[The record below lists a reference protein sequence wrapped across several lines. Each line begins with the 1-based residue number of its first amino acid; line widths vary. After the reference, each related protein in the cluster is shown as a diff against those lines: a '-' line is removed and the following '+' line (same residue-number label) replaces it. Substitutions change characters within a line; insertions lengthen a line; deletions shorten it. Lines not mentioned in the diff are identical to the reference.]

1 MDDRRVDLL
10 ASLRRFAAADRR
22 TRLPAEPPTL
32 SFVADEAERITGLVC
47 AETSIIAV
55 LEGRKDLW
63 QGGREWTCPAGSAV
77 LLPRGWRGDVVNIPD
92 GKSGFYRA
100 VVLIF
105 SDDMLRILAARS
117 ARRGG
122 APAKD
127 PVMPIDDLLGETLL
141 RAFEGLAAP
150 SVPKSVADHRVAEVA
165 LLLFERGV
173 LDLDAAT
180 GALGPRLRAMVRAR
194 PDDAPSL
201 ADAARRLNLSPATL
215 KRRLAAEGVTF
226 SGLVSTERMALAQ
239 DLIARTATSL
249 TEIAG
254 ACGYRSLSKFSRRF
268 RAVTGMSPDEMRA
281 PRQ

>member
-1 MDDRRVDLL
+1 MDDSRVDLL
-10 ASLRRFAAADRR
+10 TSLRRFATTDRR
-22 TRLPAEPPTL
+22 SRLPAEPPTL

-47 AETSIIAV
+47 AETSLIAV
-55 LEGRKDLW
+55 VEGCKDLW

-77 LLPRGWRGDVVNIPD
+77 LLPRGWRGDVVNIPE

-105 SDDMLRILAARS
+105 SDDMLRALAARVP
-117 ARRGG
+117 RQTG
-122 APAKD
+122 AAAEG
-127 PVMPIDDLLGETLL
+127 PVMPVDALLGETLL

-150 SVPKSVADHRVAEVA
+150 SVPKSVADHRVAETA

-173 LDLDAAT
+173 LDLEAAK
-180 GALGPRLRAMVRAR
+180 GAVGPRLRAMVRAR

-201 ADAARRLNLSPATL
+201 AEAARRLSCSPATL
-215 KRRLAAEGVTF
+215 KRRLAAEGLNF

-254 ACGYRSLSKFSRRF
+254 ACGYRSVSKFSKRF
-268 RAVTGMSPDEMRA
+268 RAVTGMSPDEMRG

>member
-1 MDDRRVDLL
+1 MDDRRVDHL
-10 ASLRRFAAADRR
+10 ASLRRFAATDRR
-22 TRLPAEPPTL
+22 SRLPAEPPTL
-32 SFVADEAERITGLVC
+32 SFVADGAERITGLVC
-47 AETSIIAV
+47 AETALIAV

-77 LLPRGWRGDVVNIPD
+77 LLPRSWRDDVVNIPD
-92 GKSGFYRA
+92 GRSGFYRA

-105 SDDMLRILAARS
+105 SDDMLRALAARL
-117 ARRGG
+117 RRQAGEAAEG
-122 APAKD
+122 
-127 PVMPIDDLLGETLL
+127 PVMAVDALLGESLL

-165 LLLFERGV
+165 LLLFERGA
-173 LDLDAAT
+173 LDLDAAA

-201 ADAARRLNLSPATL
+201 AEAARRLDCSPATL
-215 KRRLAAEGVTF
+215 KRRLAAEGLNF

-239 DLIARTATSL
+239 DLIARSATSL

-268 RAVTGMSPDEMRA
+268 RAVTGMTPDEMRG